1 MNQVVISGIQQIG
14 IGVANVK
21 KSWRW
26 YRKYFGV
33 DIRVFEDAAIAHYM
47 LPYTGGEPRE
57 RYAALTLNLQG
68 GGGFE
73 IWQYTQRTP
82 QPPKQKIRLGDLG
95 IFCAKIRARNIQK
108 TYKYFKSESLDLMSE
123 LMIDP
128 RGVLHFYMCDPNGNI
143 FDIIEQKASWFKNEN
158 KLTGAT
164 YGVTIGCSDL
174 DKSISFYKDILGYD
188 QVLYKSEGVYADLQG
203 LPLKEGKYKRAILT
217 HSQSRTG
224 AFSELFGSS
233 EIEIFE
239 SQNKEKNK
247 IFEDRFW
254 GDLGFIHLCFD
265 ITGMDALR
273 KQCEDKGFPFT
284 VDSSS
289 AQNGASF
296 DMGEAA
302 GFFSYIEDPDG
313 ALVEF
318 VETHKVPIIKK
329 LGFNLNLKTRRA
341 TEALPKWM
349 LKAFSFNRVK
359 D

>member
-1 MNQVVISGIQQIG
+1 MSSIFQFAPLFIKIS
-14 IGVANVK
+14 
-21 KSWRW
+21 R
-26 YRKYFGV
+26 
-33 DIRVFEDAAIAHYM
+33 
-47 LPYTGGEPRE
+47 
-57 RYAALTLNLQG
+57 
-68 GGGFE
+68 
-73 IWQYTQRTP
+73 
-82 QPPKQKIRLGDLG
+82 DL
-95 IFCAKIRARNIQK
+95 ICA
-108 TYKYFKSESLDLMSE
+108 
-123 LMIDP
+123 
-128 RGVLHFYMCDPNGNI
+128 
-143 FDIIEQKASWFKNEN
+143 
-158 KLTGAT
+158 
-164 YGVTIGCSDL
+164 
-174 DKSISFYKDILGYD
+174 
-188 QVLYKSEGVYADLQG
+188 
-203 LPLKEGKYKRAILT
+203 LKEGKYKRAILT

-265 ITGMDALR
+265 ITGMDVLR

-341 TEALPKWM
+341 SKALPKWM